1 MASTY
6 LNKTFS
12 TTGDRQKFTLS
23 MWVKRGIVPVGNQSG
38 TERMLFNAYQDSSN
52 QDQIW
57 LQSNGTINYVR
68 NNANAVTPSQ
78 VLRDPAAWYHVVFA
92 GDTTQGSNADRL
104 KVYINGTQAPI
115 GQQDTITQG
124 SNFGAINNAQ
134 LSTFGR
140 RNGSNDWYFDGSMAN
155 IEMVDGQQYGPEY
168 FGSTDTA
175 TGIWKPGGSSAI
187 SSYGTNGFKLKM
199 DTTSPGADTSGNTN
213 TFTASGTPTLTQGSP
228 SNNWC
233 TMNPIVYSGTS
244 GQPVFS
250 NGNTTVSATG
260 IGGWHPAFGSI
271 GVTSGKWYFET
282 KVIGY
287 NHCVVGIANETGT
300 YNTVTSGFPPS
311 QPYSYGIVCYDLGK
325 KETNNSRTVYGSQT
339 NITDGQI
346 IGTAIDLDNNKLYWS
361 VNGTFKNS
369 GDPTSGSTGTGSA
382 FSLQAGET
390 YFPMVVGNIGGGSN
404 PAGGNLNFGEGFFGT
419 TAAGTEADDN
429 GQGLFAYD
437 VPAGYYALNTKNLEA
452 YG

>member
-23 MWVKRGIVPVGNQSG
+23 MWFKRGIVPVDNQAG

-68 NNANAVTPSQ
+68 NNANAVTPFQ
-78 VLRDPAAWYHVVFA
+78 MLRDPAAWYHVVFA

-104 KVYINGTQAPI
+104 KIYINGTQASI
-115 GQQDTITQG
+115 SQQDTITQG

-175 TGIWKPGGSSAI
+175 TGIWTPQASSTI
-187 SSYGTNGFKLKM
+187 SNYGTNGYKLKM
-199 DTTSPGADTSGNTN
+199 DTTSPGADTSGKGN
-213 TFTASGTPTLTQGSP
+213 TFTPSGSPTLTQGSP
-228 SNNWC
+228 SN
-233 TMNPIVYSGTS
+233 VYANLNSIDNIAAST
-244 GQPVFS
+244 FS
-250 NGNTTVSATG
+250 NGNNTVATVSGNAACNT
-260 IGGWHPAFGSI
+260 STI
-271 GVTSGKWYFET
+271 GVLTGKWYWEV
-282 KVIGY
+282 KMSAGESNSEAYIIGLVNTSPRVTGY
-287 NHCVVGIANETGT
+287 DGSILANGFGLRGDGNINRGSVPGSASGWNTFAFNNIINVAIDFDNGKAYFGT
-300 YNTVTSGFPPS
+300 NG
-311 QPYSYGIVCYDLGK
+311 
-325 KETNNSRTVYGSQT
+325 VYGNSS
-339 NITDGQI
+339 NPS
-346 IGTAIDLDNNKLYWS
+346 TASNGYSFTVGDEFWRMA
-361 VNGTFKNS
+361 VNCRETSKDGTF
-369 GDPTSGSTGTGSA
+369 
-382 FSLQAGET
+382 QC
-390 YFPMVVGNIGGGSN
+390 
-404 PAGGNLNFGEGFFGT
+404 NFGEGFFGT
-419 TAAGTEADDN
+419 TAAGTNADGN
-429 GQGLFAYD
+429 GQGLFAYA
-437 VPAGYYALNTKNLEA
+437 VPSGYYAINTKNLEA

>member
-187 SSYGTNGFKLKM
+187 SNYGTNGYKLKM
-199 DTTSPGADTSGNTN
+199 DTTSPGADTSGKGN

-233 TMNPIVYSGTS
+233 TWNLLVPLTTNYVY
-244 GQPVFS
+244 S
-250 NGNTTVSATG
+250 NGNNTVNQTSGAWVKTVSTL
-260 IGGWHPAFGSI
+260 
-271 GVTSGKWYFET
+271 GVTKGKWYWEIKAVNAQISAGKYT
-282 KVIGY
+282 VIGVATTTS
-287 NHCVVGIANETGT
+287 NTAPSGMPPNGIGMKNNGT
-300 YNTVTSGFPPS
+300 VAISTSTVATLSGFELGDIIS
-311 QPYSYGIVCYDLGK
+311 CY
-325 KETNNSRTVYGSQT
+325 
-339 NITDGQI
+339 
-346 IGTAIDLDNNKLYWS
+346 LDMDNGALYYAK
-361 VNGTFKNS
+361 NGVMENS
-369 GDPTSGSTGTGSA
+369 GVPTSGASKTGA
-382 FSLQAGET
+382 FSL
-390 YFPMVVGNIGGGSN
+390 PN
-404 PAGGNLNFGEGFFGT
+404 PTLPHFASLSPYGTNNKAEANFGEGFFGT
-419 TAAGTEADDN
+419 TAAGTQADDN

>member
-6 LNKTFS
+6 LSKTFS

-23 MWVKRGIVPVGNQSG
+23 MWFKRGIVPVGNQSG

-134 LSTFGR
+134 SYTFGK
-140 RNGSNDWYFDGSMAN
+140 RNSNDWYFDGLMAN
-155 IEMVDGQQYGPEY
+155 VEMVDGQQYGPEY
-168 FGSTDTA
+168 FGSTDSN

-187 SSYGTNGFKLKM
+187 SNYGTNGFKLKM
-199 DTTSPGADTSGNTN
+199 DTTSPGADTSGKSN
-213 TFTASGTPTLTQGSP
+213 TFTPSGTPTLLQGSP

-233 TMNPIVYSGTS
+233 TWNSLVPLTTNYVY
-244 GQPVFS
+244 S
-250 NGNTTVSATG
+250 NGNNTVNQTSGAWVKTVST
-260 IGGWHPAFGSI
+260 I
-271 GVTSGKWYFET
+271 GVNSGKWYWEVSAT
-282 KVIGY
+282 NAQISAGKYTVIGVATTTS
-287 NHCVVGIANETGT
+287 NTAPSGMPPNGIGMKNNGT
-300 YNTVTSGFPPS
+300 VAISTSTVATLSGFELGDIIS
-311 QPYSYGIVCYDLGK
+311 CY
-325 KETNNSRTVYGSQT
+325 
-339 NITDGQI
+339 
-346 IGTAIDLDNNKLYWS
+346 LDMDNGALYYAK
-361 VNGTFKNS
+361 NGVMENS
-369 GDPTSGSTGTGSA
+369 GVPTSGASKTGA
-382 FSLQAGET
+382 FSLPNPTET
-390 YFPMVVGNIGGGSN
+390 HFASLSPYGTNN
-404 PAGGNLNFGEGFFGT
+404 KAEANFGEGFFGT
-419 TAAGTEADDN
+419 TAAGTQADDN